1 MRREAVEQPE
11 LQPTVIQVEDAQATA
26 PSLSQGV
33 HGSGSLDADTVQLA
47 STTEIVEFTEVISDE
62 ATTEIRTA
70 AAIAFK
76 IRAVEYMAVSNKVD
90 LKALIEELEHWRPCA
105 ASLRNSGIASIFD
118 DITVWEGAAF
128 SVQAFAL
135 RSKFL
140 RTMRQNRRRGSSES
154 VIPFSEASTRQFK
167 KNVDSMEAFIQEK
180 DVKGSD
186 PGIFR
191 RLAYHLVMNNFT
203 VPHSLE
209 GLKVDFCRSFIKN
222 MHEGAILARAIANG
236 TAISVDN
243 RDRMVRARAAEF
255 RASCNCERMVNA
267 REVSLHW
274 NKKYLQAASLLLQ
287 RDFLNLCINH
297 DKMPPR
303 AVAAQMVRARDRGL
317 DVLNPALER
326 ARFIQLSRN
335 AGSLD
340 SLRSGIRI
348 WHFFATSMLNYK
360 EHLSAPPRSS
370 EHVLLWLN
378 CFGQHGTA
386 LNYLQYLRNFC
397 EIE

>member
-1 MRREAVEQPE
+1 
-11 LQPTVIQVEDAQATA
+11 
-26 PSLSQGV
+26 
-33 HGSGSLDADTVQLA
+33 
-47 STTEIVEFTEVISDE
+47 
-62 ATTEIRTA
+62 
-70 AAIAFK
+70 
-76 IRAVEYMAVSNKVD
+76 
-90 LKALIEELEHWRPCA
+90 
-105 ASLRNSGIASIFD
+105 
-118 DITVWEGAAF
+118 
-128 SVQAFAL
+128 
-135 RSKFL
+135 
-140 RTMRQNRRRGSSES
+140 
-154 VIPFSEASTRQFK
+154 
-167 KNVDSMEAFIQEK
+167 
-180 DVKGSD
+180 
-186 PGIFR
+186 
-191 RLAYHLVMNNFT
+191 
-203 VPHSLE
+203 
-209 GLKVDFCRSFIKN
+209 
-222 MHEGAILARAIANG
+222 
-236 TAISVDN
+236 
-243 RDRMVRARAAEF
+243 MVRARAAEF

-297 DKMPPR
+297 DQMPPR

-326 ARFIQLSRN
+326 ARLIQLSRH

-397 EIE
+397 EIEELSTAWYDNSILSLKKGAAKLTIANGFKYTRKQGTFHRGVDYCTDHSLRSTRKGENFYIHIGLLGIPIAPPLRGVPNDGRR